1 LPTMK
6 AMECPLPMSD
16 ADRNHVPN
24 PYRYSGDT
32 IEMITAIRARASNP
46 TKNFNVDYAQPH
58 DLYPESYPHFVR
70 GRDSLREYITT
81 LFSTEIAIYDGAMG
95 TMIQNY
101 AKRNKLDEEEYRGE
115 RFKNW
120 SCNVK
125 GNNDMLSISQ
135 PKIIQD
141 IYTAYL
147 KEGDAQLLGTNTF
160 SSTTIAQADYEMEGY
175 AYELNYEGA
184 RLAREVCDEVTAL
197 DPTKPRFVVGS
208 IGPTNRTGSISSSVE
223 DPAARNVTFE
233 ELVEAYFE
241 EVVGLVE
248 GGTDI
253 LMVETIFDTLNAK
266 AALYAIGKYLDY
278 TGLDIPLFVSATLVD
293 QSGRTL
299 SGQTGEACMRPFV
312 IRNQCVLVSIVP

>member
-1 LPTMK
+1 
-6 AMECPLPMSD
+6 
-16 ADRNHVPN
+16 
-24 PYRYSGDT
+24 
-32 IEMITAIRARASNP
+32 
-46 TKNFNVDYAQPH
+46 
-58 DLYPESYPHFVR
+58 
-70 GRDSLREYITT
+70 
-81 LFSTEIAIYDGAMG
+81 
-95 TMIQNY
+95 
-101 AKRNKLDEEEYRGE
+101 
-115 RFKNW
+115 
-120 SCNVK
+120 
-125 GNNDMLSISQ
+125 
-135 PKIIQD
+135 
-141 IYTAYL
+141 
-147 KEGDAQLLGTNTF
+147 
-160 SSTTIAQADYEMEGY
+160 MEGY

-208 IGPTNRTGSISSSVE
+208 IGPTNRTGSISPSVE

-266 AALYAIGKYLDY
+266 AALYAIGEYLDY
-278 TGLDIPLFVSATLVD
+278 TGLDIPLFVSGTLVD

-299 SGQTGEACMRPFV
+299 SGQTGEAFMRPFV